1 MTRTLLALATAS
13 TLSLSVALAQSPP
26 SAPPAPSAPAASSEM
41 GSAANTITAQKP
53 DEWLATKLRGT
64 SVLGSDGV
72 KIGSVDDILLDR
84 SGSIKALVIGVGG
97 FLGIGAKDVAIPF
110 KQFQVVPGTEGKSDV
125 LTLSMTKD
133 QLADAQDFKPYEPP
147 RPAVTPGPAAGGGMR
162 SPMAPAGVVIGR

>member
-1 MTRTLLALATAS
+1 MTRTMLALATAS

-53 DEWLATKLRGT
+53 DEWLATRLRGT

-84 SGSIKALVIGVGG
+84 NGSIKALVIGVGG

-162 SPMAPAGVVIGR
+162 SPMAPAGR

>member
-1 MTRTLLALATAS
+1 MTRTMLALATAS

-84 SGSIKALVIGVGG
+84 NGSIKALVIGVGG

-133 QLADAQDFKPYEPP
+133 QLSDAQDFKPYEPP
-147 RPAVTPGPAAGGGMR
+147 RPAVTPGPAGGGGMR
-162 SPMAPAGVVIGR
+162 PPMAPTR

>member
-1 MTRTLLALATAS
+1 MTKTLLALATAS

-84 SGSIKALVIGVGG
+84 NGSIKALVIGVGG

-162 SPMAPAGVVIGR
+162 SPMAPAGR

>member
-53 DEWLATKLRGT
+53 DEWLATRLRGT

-72 KIGSVDDILLDR
+72 KIGSVDDIVLDR

-110 KQFQVVPGTEGKSDV
+110 KQFQVVPGTDGKSDV

-162 SPMAPAGVVIGR
+162 SPMAPAGR